1 MRNSIHLDHIPAP
14 MSTGPVTYLKNL
26 FFPNL
31 GGQSKLGQHLMVDMH
46 GHWLPGVDDGAQT
59 EKEGLAL
66 VKGLAELGYRKLIA
80 TPHIKETCP
89 NQPKDL
95 KRVFDHFK
103 RSVAKAGINIELGL
117 AAEYMLDEGFAAHLA
132 SGNMLTLH
140 GKYVLVELN
149 PQQVQILPALQKI
162 LFNIKMKGYLPVLAH
177 PERYGYY
184 CDNWNTMEGLKSTG
198 LLFQGNAMAV
208 SGLEGKEMAR
218 RARKILDHGWYEFI
232 GTDIHNAAHLK
243 HLAKVTFSQKFNNRD
258 FQ

>member
-1 MRNSIHLDHIPAP
+1 MRNSIHSDHIPTP

-26 FFPNL
+26 FLPYL
-31 GGQSKLGQHLMVDMH
+31 GGQTKLGKHLTVDMH

-95 KRVFDHFK
+95 RRVFEYFK
-103 RSVAKAGINIELGL
+103 RSVAKAGINIELSL
-117 AAEYMLDEGFAAHLA
+117 AAEYMLDEGFNAHLA
-132 SGNMLTLH
+132 AGNLLTLH
-140 GKYVLVELN
+140 GKHVLVELN
-149 PQQVQILPALQKI
+149 PQQAQILPALQKT

-218 RARKILDHGWYEFI
+218 RARKILDNGWYEFI
-232 GTDIHNAAHLK
+232 GTDIHNAGHLK
-243 HLAKVTFSQKFNNRD
+243 HLAKVTFSQKFHNHD